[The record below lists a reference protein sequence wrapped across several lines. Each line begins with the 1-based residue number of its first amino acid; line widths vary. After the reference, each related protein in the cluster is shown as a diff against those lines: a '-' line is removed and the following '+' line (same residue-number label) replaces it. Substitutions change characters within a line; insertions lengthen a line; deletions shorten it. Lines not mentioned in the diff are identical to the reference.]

1 MSKILYQFGG
11 QFAKDA
17 DMEGLKLAKALQVEG
32 WSSESIREKTD
43 WMLGPDDRWY
53 FFIPNVDTAFD
64 AEKLNKGGFLT
75 LGAIYDNKRL
85 YKHYPNLKDLRVK
98 SVDSDEYRGAL
109 VSSIEGHTIEISS
122 SEPPEE
128 QLKTL
133 RHEIQHRIQTFEGH
147 ANGGSGTSIHAYV
160 ETYNKVRDQ
169 LRSVTF
175 AASHDNADDLLILDD
190 LKKEIEDVQSLK
202 MYSSVAESVKELSRI
217 ANLRYP
223 SKAINSISKHS
234 NWLHNRSLLGGC
246 SQSAK
251 EQLSRVYLKW
261 YDIPRKNKTEPVRE
275 WVDSFAS
282 ALSDSI
288 PEGVRDAVMS
298 PDFERNVSERLVNIR
313 AKAYDAENCAV
324 LNKRSVEIMQ
334 DSLDKIE
341 KLNPDV
347 FNEFNLGSKLGGDIE
362 VSDLNNAQGYTQNIA
377 RYDTYKRLFG
387 EMMARLAG
395 NADSIG
401 EDHPFSHLDTP
412 MEEAIVVFDT
422 NAGASLVSPT
432 SFKGA
437 VEFDLPQRA
446 SFVELVL
453 SENADITT
461 LCHEG
466 AHIYLEAMTQLARL
480 NPDNFELRGTLEG
493 IVSEFGVSVDDW
505 MNRPFDQRVNI
516 HEAFADSFELYM
528 NGKFDD
534 TGLVGVFAK
543 VKEWVQEVIWT
554 YKRSLQG
561 NRSIADRLTKHFDN
575 ISFVENETDFTQSL
589 MASISSN
596 TSLDIEKAKVSSAI
610 IDSMYEH
617 IAKVADIPRDKF
629 NSDFMIDVVKYEN
642 DMDLDRKLNK
652 DLVRKNSKT
661 ALPM

>member
-1 MSKILYQFGG
+1 MSKVLYQFGG
-11 QFAKDA
+11 QFARDA
-17 DMEGLKLAKALQVEG
+17 DMEGLSLAKALQVEG
-32 WSSESIREKTD
+32 WSPESIREKTD

-64 AEKLNKGGFLT
+64 ANRLNEGGFLT
-75 LGAIYDNKRL
+75 LGSIYQNERL

-98 SVDSDEYRGAL
+98 SVDSEEYRGAL
-109 VSSIEGHTIEISS
+109 VSSIEGHTIEIST
-122 SEPPEE
+122 SESPEQ

-133 RHEIQHRIQTFEGH
+133 RHEIQHRIQTFEGQ
-147 ANGGSGTSIHAYV
+147 ANGGGTSIHAYV
-160 ETYNKVRDQ
+160 ETYNDVRDQ

-175 AASHDNADDLLILDD
+175 AASHDNTDDLLILDD
-190 LKKEIEDVQSLK
+190 IKKEIEDVQNLK
-202 MYSSVAESVKELSRI
+202 MYSSIAESVKDLSRI
-217 ANLRYP
+217 ANLRCP

-234 NWLHNRSLLGGC
+234 NWLHNRSLLDGC
-246 SQSAK
+246 SESAK

-275 WVDSFAS
+275 WVYSLAS
-282 ALSDSI
+282 ALIGSI
-288 PEGVRDAVMS
+288 PVGVRDTVMS
-298 PDFERNVSERLVNIR
+298 PDFEREVSERLVNIR
-313 AKAYDAENCAV
+313 AKAFDAESCAV
-324 LNKRSVEIMQ
+324 LNRNSVEIMK

-341 KLNPDV
+341 KLNPDL
-347 FNEFNLGSKLGGDIE
+347 FNQFNLGSKLGGDIDT
-362 VSDLNNAQGYTQNIA
+362 SDVKDGQGYTQRIA
-377 RYDTYKRLFG
+377 RLDTYKRLFG

-401 EDHPFSHLDTP
+401 DEHPFSYLDTP
-412 MEEAIVVFDT
+412 IEEAIVVFDSD
-422 NAGASLVSPT
+422 GGKSLVSPS

-453 SENADITT
+453 SEDADITT

-466 AHIYLEAMTQLARL
+466 AHIYLEAMTQLAIL
-480 NPDNFELRGTLEG
+480 NPDNLKLRGALEG
-493 IVSEFGVSVDDW
+493 IMSEFDVSVDDW
-505 MNRPFDQRVNI
+505 MSRSFDQRVNI

-528 NGKFDD
+528 NDKFDD

-543 VKEWVQEVIWT
+543 VKEWVQDVIWT
-554 YKRSLQG
+554 YKKSLQG
-561 NRSIADRLTKHFDN
+561 NRFVTDRLAKHFDN

-596 TSLDIEKAKVSSAI
+596 TSLDVEKAKVSSAI

-617 IAKVADIPRDKF
+617 IAKVAGIPRDKF

-642 DMDLDRKLNK
+642 DMELDKKLSK
-652 DLVRKNSKT
+652 DLIRKNSKNT
-661 ALPM
+661 LSM